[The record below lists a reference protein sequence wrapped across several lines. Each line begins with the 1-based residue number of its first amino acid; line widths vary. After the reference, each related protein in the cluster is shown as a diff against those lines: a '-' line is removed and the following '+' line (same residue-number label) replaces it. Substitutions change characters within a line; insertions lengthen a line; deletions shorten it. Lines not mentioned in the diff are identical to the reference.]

1 MHCSSW
7 VRSNWKKYWLIS
19 RCFEGS
25 LQILETLLTFVFLAS
40 FSRDN
45 FNEACKEACTNG
57 IFFTLSDTER
67 GGMCRFTNAHRAF
80 HARHPARSL
89 SLYNWKLFNMVARGG
104 LPWRHVWKKVN
115 KRGAWFHLFAALC
128 TCRGASS
135 LPSQNVMQQ
144 DRATA
149 YSASFLSIQKYRLNI
164 FFYPRNFVDVPSLLH
179 KNKKQSDQAISR
191 YLGNE
196 QITIMMLKI
205 SFISVAVS
213 SVLQDYFK
221 LASVGNTAVTKK
233 WTSAFRRAPRLYEL
247 INASGSHSGELRR
260 ARLI

>member
-80 HARHPARSL
+80 HARLGVYRCTTENSL
-89 SLYNWKLFNMVARGG
+89 TWLQGVGYLGVTFERKWINVALG
-104 LPWRHVWKKVN
+104 
-115 KRGAWFHLFAALC
+115 FIC
-128 TCRGASS
+128 S
-135 LPSQNVMQQ
+135 LPCV
-144 DRATA
+144 RAEGLRA
-149 YSASFLSIQKYRLNI
+149 YLAKTWCNRIEPQLI
-164 FFYPRNFVDVPSLLH
+164 LLV
-179 KNKKQSDQAISR
+179 
-191 YLGNE
+191 
-196 QITIMMLKI
+196 
-205 SFISVAVS
+205 F
-213 SVLQDYFK
+213 
-221 LASVGNTAVTKK
+221 
-233 WTSAFRRAPRLYEL
+233 
-247 INASGSHSGELRR
+247 
-260 ARLI
+260 